1 MNKIQI
7 TNFLLFFFLS
17 VLSYGQVQLPLSR
30 TDSATIVENDS
41 IHKYFLSIDNK
52 KEASRHL
59 DLNADIYWKHNYFDS
74 AISYYERSLELN
86 NQLGNLNGIAGI
98 NSNLALIYADKKSY
112 KKAYDFFEKTLAV
125 RKSNNEKIGIISAL
139 INESVV
145 LNKLEKYTVSI
156 EKLEEA
162 LSIAQEMSDERQM
175 RSVFGMLSETY
186 QKMGNAEKA
195 MYYYEFYKSF
205 NEYVTDK
212 KVKKVNKELELEKM
226 QKSIL
231 ELEAEKKQLELEKQN
246 FLVKKQ
252 KRTISNI
259 SNEQK
264 ILMDSLSKQ
273 EMSLK
278 LINQESKIQKLENQA
293 LKIKKKRQA
302 IIITF
307 VMLLVVVLLGLLT
320 WVFLLFRAKS
330 RYSKDLNIKNE
341 FISQQKEEIEVQR
354 NNLVKINS
362 LLNYKNEQI
371 INSINYAKR
380 IQEAIFMSSE
390 RLDNMFKDSFLFYLP
405 LDIISGDFYYFKQI
419 NQSQSVVVVGDC
431 TGHGVPGAFLTIMG
445 TNILNNIIHDK
456 KIYKPSN
463 VLLELDK
470 RFFYMLNKGEEDI
483 QDGMDVAVC
492 LVDKKNKTI
501 EFAGAKNSLLIVQD
515 KNSEIIRGTK
525 DSIGHTKESEIK
537 NLKYEN
543 HKIEITQ
550 NTWFYM
556 FSDGIIDQFNG
567 DTGKKYLRKRLIEKL
582 SSNTHK
588 KGIDQKKEIEKDFYS
603 WKKNTEQTDDIIL
616 LGFSPEI

>member
-1 MNKIQI
+1 MNNIRWI
-7 TNFLLFFFLS
+7 SFLLFFFLS
-17 VLSYGQVQLPLSR
+17 TLNYAQVQLPLSR
-30 TDSATIVENDS
+30 NDSANIVENDS
-41 IHKYFLSIDNK
+41 IHNYFLSIDNK

-59 DLNADIYWKHNYFDS
+59 DLNADIYWQHNYFDR

-112 KKAYDFFEKTLAV
+112 SKAYDFFEKTLAV
-125 RKSNNEKIGIISAL
+125 RKANNEKIGIISAL
-139 INESVV
+139 INQSVV
-145 LNKLEKYTVSI
+145 LNKLEKYKVSV

-162 LSIAQEMSDERQM
+162 LSIAQEMSDEKQM

-205 NEYVTDK
+205 NEYVTEK
-212 KVKKVNKELELEKM
+212 KVKKVSKQLELEKM

-246 FLVKKQ
+246 LLVKKQ
-252 KRTISNI
+252 EKTISNI

-264 ILMDSLSKQ
+264 VLIDSLSKQ

-278 LINQESKIQKLENQA
+278 LINQESKIQKLENHA
-293 LKIKKKRQA
+293 LKTKKKRQNT
-302 IIITF
+302 IIVFILT
-307 VMLLVVVLLGLLT
+307 LLIVLFALLT
-320 WVFLLFRAKS
+320 WVFLLFKAKS
-330 RYSKDLNIKNE
+330 RYNRDLNTKNE
-341 FISQQKEEIEVQR
+341 FISQQKEEIEAQR
-354 NNLVKINS
+354 NNLVQVNT
-362 LLNYKNEQI
+362 LLNNKNEQVT
-371 INSINYAKR
+371 NSINYAKR
-380 IQEAIFMSSE
+380 IQEAILMSSE
-390 RLDNMFKDSFLFYLP
+390 RLENMFKDSFLFYLP

-419 NQSQSVVVVGDC
+419 NQDQSVVVVGDC

-456 KIYKPSN
+456 KIYKPSD

-470 RFFYMLNKGEEDI
+470 RFFYMLNRGEKHI
-483 QDGMDVAVC
+483 QDGMDVAIC
-492 LVDKKNKTI
+492 LIDKKNKNI
-501 EFAGAKNSLLIVQD
+501 EFAGAKNSLLIIQH
-515 KNSEIIRGTK
+515 KEATLIRGTK
-525 DSIGHTKESEIK
+525 DSIGHTKEEEIQ

-543 HKIEITQ
+543 HQIKIKE

-567 DTGKKYLRKRLIEKL
+567 ETGKKYLRKKLIQNL
-582 SSNTHK
+582 SNNVHK
-588 KGIDQKKEIEKDFYS
+588 NGVGQKKEVVKNFYD
-603 WKKNTEQTDDIIL
+603 WKKNAEQTDDIIL
-616 LGFSPEI
+616 LGFSVEV